1 MRVLDA
7 VLLGVVQGL
16 TEFLPVSS
24 SAHLVF
30 FQHYVRGFD
39 QSKALLFD
47 VTLHVGT
54 LFSVLVYYRRD
65 LVRMAADTLRPASR
79 ASVEPAESG
88 ARDRRYFFL
97 IVLAMIGT
105 ALIAFPLH
113 DTVETFFNDP
123 NRIRVIGAFLVV
135 TGILLAVGER
145 IGLARVGRT
154 RLGTMDALVVGFT
167 QGLAVFPGISRSG
180 ATISAALLRGVDSA
194 AAVRFSF
201 LLSIPAI
208 LGAVVVEGAKDVA
221 AIHTV
226 DPVAYVM
233 GALSAFLMGMAAIK
247 IIVESARRGRLIYF
261 AIYCWVLGGLVVA
274 FA

>member
-1 MRVLDA
+1 LTVLDA

-30 FQHYVRGFD
+30 VQHYIRGFD

-47 VTLHVGT
+47 VTLHFGT
-54 LFSVLVYYRRD
+54 LCSVLVYYRRD
-65 LVRMAADTLRPASR
+65 LIRMAADMLRPASR
-79 ASVEPAESG
+79 AGVEAAESG
-88 ARDRRYFFL
+88 APDRRYLFL
-97 IVLAMIGT
+97 IILAMILT

-113 DTVETFFNDP
+113 DTVEAFFDDP
-123 NRIRVIGAFLVV
+123 GRIRLIGVLLVV
-135 TGILLAVGER
+135 TGILLAMSER
-145 IGLARVGRT
+145 IGLSRRGRA
-154 RLGTMDALVVGFT
+154 RLGVVDALVVGIA

-180 ATISAALLRGVDSA
+180 ATISAGLFRGVDSL

-201 LLSIPAI
+201 LLSAPAI
-208 LGAVVVEGAKDVA
+208 LGAVVVEGKQNFW
-221 AIHTV
+221 AIRTV
-226 DPVAYVM
+226 NPIPYAL
-233 GALSAFLMGMAAIK
+233 GALAAFLVGVAAIK

-261 AIYCWVLGGLVVA
+261 AIYCWVVGGLVAV